1 MYGEEHHIMWQKE
14 WLEGKISR
22 EDAKARAGEGEDIVA
37 LLKSGEV
44 TSGFDVKTYIP
55 KAVAW
60 EMLEEKILA
69 AKNKKSKVITM
80 PRRYWITGVAASFIL
95 AIGALFLLS
104 QPDQAVFDTAKAESN
119 TVTLPSGS
127 AVYLNANSTI
137 SYSEK
142 TWARERLVE
151 LEGEAFFEVTKGN
164 RFVVSTEF
172 GSVEVLGTSFNVRV
186 RNQQLVVSCK
196 TGKVRVSS
204 PTNSSS
210 QIITPGLR
218 VVVKAGVVGEP
229 EEIGIDQ
236 VDNWRDGEY
245 DFESVLLTEV
255 LEELSR
261 QFDIELKY
269 DKNDPQIKDRIYN
282 GYFSNKDLSEAI
294 QLICNPMGLKYKTD
308 DSTVTIYS
316 ETEM

>member
-1 MYGEEHHIMWQKE
+1 MYGEEHHIMWERE

-22 EDAKARAGEGEDIVA
+22 EEAMERAGEVEDIVA
-37 LLKSGEV
+37 LLKSGE
-44 TSGFDVKTYIP
+44 SASEFDVKSYVP

-69 AKNKKSKVITM
+69 DKKPKVITM

-104 QPDQAVFDTAKAESN
+104 QSDQMVIDTATAESN
-119 TVTLPSGS
+119 TISLPNGS
-127 AVYLNANSTI
+127 AVYLNANSSI
-137 SYSEK
+137 NYSEK
-142 TWARERLVE
+142 TWEQERLVE

-164 RFVVSTEF
+164 RFVVSTAF

-186 RNQQLVVSCK
+186 RNQRLEVSCK
-196 TGKVRVSS
+196 TGKVRVAS
-204 PTNSSS
+204 PDNNSS

-218 VVVKAGVVGEP
+218 VVATAGVVYEP
-229 EEIGIDQ
+229 VKVDIGQ
-236 VDNWRDGEY
+236 VGNWRDGEY

-255 LEELSR
+255 LEEFER

-269 DKNDPQIKDRIYN
+269 DKTDPEIKDRVYN
-282 GYFSNKDLSEAI
+282 GYFSNTNLNEAI
-294 QLICNPMGLKYKTD
+294 QLICNPMGLGYKID
-308 DSTVTIYS
+308 DSAVTIYS
-316 ETEM
+316 KTGIQ

>member
-1 MYGEEHHIMWQKE
+1 MYGEEHHIMWEKE

-22 EDAKARAGEGEDIVA
+22 EDAMARAGEGEDIVA
-37 LLKSGEV
+37 LLKSGEAA
-44 TSGFDVKTYIP
+44 SDFDVKTYVP

-69 AKNKKSKVITM
+69 GKKSKIITM

-104 QPDQAVFDTAKAESN
+104 QPNQAVIDTATAESN
-119 TVTLPSGS
+119 TVNLPSGS

-142 TWARERLVE
+142 TWAQERLVE
-151 LEGEAFFEVTKGN
+151 LKGEAFFEVTKGN

-186 RNQQLVVSCK
+186 RNQRLVVSCK

-204 PTNSSS
+204 LTNSSS

-218 VVVKAGVVGEP
+218 VSVKTGVVGEP

-269 DKNDPQIKDRIYN
+269 DKNDPQIKDRVYN
-282 GYFSNKDLSEAI
+282 GYFSNQDLSEAI

-308 DSTVTIYS
+308 DNTVTIYS